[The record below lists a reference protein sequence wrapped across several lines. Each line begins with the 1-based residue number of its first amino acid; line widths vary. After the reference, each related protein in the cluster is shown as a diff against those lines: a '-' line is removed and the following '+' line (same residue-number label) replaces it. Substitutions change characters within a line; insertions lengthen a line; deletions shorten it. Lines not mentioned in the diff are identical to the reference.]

1 MPRRYIATYEYTET
15 VRGEPRDFIHETI
28 IEAEDL
34 NSANRFAIDYFESLA
49 IKSQVGWTRVLR
61 RVEVA
66 TAKPDAVAKGGRRVE
81 RERTVD
87 E

>member
-15 VRGEPRDFIHETI
+15 VRGEPRDFVHETMF
-28 IEAEDL
+28 EAEDL
-34 NSANRFAIDYFESLA
+34 SGANRLALEHFEAMAIR
-49 IKSQVGWTRVLR
+49 SQVGWTRILR

-66 TAKPDAVAKGGRRVE
+66 AAKPGAVAKGGRRVE
-81 RERTVD
+81 RERSVD

>member
-15 VRGEPRDFIHETI
+15 VRGEPRDFVHESM
-28 IEAEDL
+28 IEADDL
-34 NSANRFAIDYFESLA
+34 NSANRVALHYFESLA
-49 IKSQVGWTRVLR
+49 IKSQVGWTRILR

-66 TAKPDAVAKGGRRVE
+66 AAKPGAVAKGGRRVE
-81 RERTVD
+81 RERSID